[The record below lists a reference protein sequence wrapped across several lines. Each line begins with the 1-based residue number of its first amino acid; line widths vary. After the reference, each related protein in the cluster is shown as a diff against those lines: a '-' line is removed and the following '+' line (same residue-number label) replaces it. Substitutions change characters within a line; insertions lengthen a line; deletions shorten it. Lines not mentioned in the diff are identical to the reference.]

1 MALKVLDTKEQLQ
14 ELLSSDTDRLFILK
28 LGATWCAP
36 CKDAHP
42 AFEALSI
49 EASLQNRNTTCVVIN
64 KTDENESLFEEHEIT
79 KLPTFILFQYG
90 EMKAKIPRPNPDEL
104 TRIMEPYLPCPAL
117 VLDEDF

>member
-36 CKDAHP
+36 CKDAQP

-49 EASLQNRNTTCVVIN
+49 EASLRNRNTTCVVIN

-117 VLDEDF
+117 VLDADF